1 MPYSLREAFAAFR
14 RAPLLVTLSVFA
26 IGFSLY
32 VVGIFGLTAYNVSRA
47 IDQIEER
54 VEVVAYLR
62 DSVTPEQVQAAE
74 AELHGMPEVAS
85 VRYVSKHEALA
96 EAVQKLEEFQ
106 EVFSDLE
113 ANPLPASIELR
124 LAAGHRSPASVQGVA
139 DVLGA
144 YPFVDDVRYG
154 RDWLEKIV
162 FLRRIAGGAAA
173 VIGGAFA
180 LVAAIIIGTAIRIA
194 VFARRDEI
202 SIMRLVGATNG
213 FVRRP
218 FVIEGLMTG
227 LLGGCLAVVLT
238 FATFRFVNASLLQI
252 HWLPPGWAA
261 ASVATGAAF
270 GLLAS
275 AAALRRHLGAL

>member
-1 MPYSLREAFAAFR
+1 MPYSLREALAAFR

-32 VVGIFGLTAYNVSRA
+32 VVGLFGLTAYNVRRA
-47 IDQIEER
+47 IEQIEER

-62 DSVTPEQVQAAE
+62 DSASPEQVQAAE
-74 AELHGMPEVAS
+74 ADLGALPGVAT

-96 EAVQKLEEFQ
+96 EAVQQLEEFR
-106 EVFSDLE
+106 EVFSDLDV
-113 ANPLPASIELR
+113 NPLPASLELN
-124 LAAGHRSPASVQGVA
+124 LEAGHRTPDAVERIAAQ
-139 DVLGA
+139 LQA

-162 FLRRIAGGAAA
+162 FLRRIAAGAAA

-194 VFARRDEI
+194 VFARREEI

-218 FVIEGLMTG
+218 FVIEGLLTG
-227 LLGGCLAVVLT
+227 LFGGCLAVVLT

-261 ASVATGAAF
+261 AGIATGAVF
-270 GLLAS
+270 GLMAS
-275 AAALRRHLGAL
+275 AAAVRRHLGAL